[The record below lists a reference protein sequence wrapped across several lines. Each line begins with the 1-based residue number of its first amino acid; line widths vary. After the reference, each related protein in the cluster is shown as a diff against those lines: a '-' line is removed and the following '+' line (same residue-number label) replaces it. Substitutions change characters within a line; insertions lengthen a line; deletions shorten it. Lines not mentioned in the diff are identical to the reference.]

1 MSDPRATKLCAH
13 CGRAM
18 SYRKRWERC
27 WDEVRY
33 CGERCRRAVRR
44 SHHDELER
52 AILER
57 LHALPRTSSICP
69 SEIARQ
75 CFPEDWREHM
85 EDVRSAARRLAAEGR
100 VVVLQKGRA
109 IDAAAMR
116 GPVRLALT
124 AQ

>member
-1 MSDPRATKLCAH
+1 MSTPRETKLCAH

-33 CGERCRRAVRR
+33 CGERCRRAVRHA
-44 SHHDELER
+44 HHGALEQ

-57 LHALPRTSSICP
+57 LRALPRASSICP

-75 CFPEDWREHM
+75 QFPASWREHL

-100 VVVLQKGRA
+100 IVVLQKGRA
-109 IDAAAMR
+109 VDAAEMR
-116 GPVRLALT
+116 GPVRLALR
-124 AQ
+124 

>member
-1 MSDPRATKLCAH
+1 MSAPRATKLCAH

-33 CGERCRRAVRR
+33 CGERCRRVVRHA
-44 SHHDELER
+44 HHGVLEQ
-52 AILER
+52 AILDR
-57 LHALPRTSSICP
+57 LRALPRTSSICP

-75 CFPEDWREHM
+75 QFPARWREHL

-100 VVVLQKGRA
+100 IVVLQKGRA

-116 GPVRLALT
+116 GPVRLALR
-124 AQ
+124 